1 MTSLAAWRLESAG
14 GIVSSDQSVTRVRA
28 LVRQAYGWVRG
39 LKFLEVGKTRPTT
52 CKIRQ
57 VESAVNYTNGRVGS
71 AQDLQNWFHSFLATT
86 LPSTSKPS

>member
-1 MTSLAAWRLESAG
+1 MFL
-14 GIVSSDQSVTRVRA
+14 
-28 LVRQAYGWVRG
+28 RQAYGWVRG

-71 AQDLQNWFHSFLATT
+71 AQDLQNWFHSFLARTRHPLAAQP
-86 LPSTSKPS
+86 LPTAH